1 MKIDVPDAAAMEKLG
16 GCIARH
22 CPAGAKVFLQG
33 ALGAGKTTLVRGFL
47 RELGYCGVVK
57 SPTYTLIEPYEIKGN
72 ITYHFDLYRLNVPEE
87 LELIGLRDYFDHDGI
102 CLVEWP
108 EKAGTRLGV
117 PDLLIHIEEREGHRQ
132 VSLDAQGPLGRAI
145 IKNLA

>member
-1 MKIDVPDAAAMEKLG
+1 MKIDVPDAEAMEKLG

-87 LELIGLRDYFDHDGI
+87 LELIGLRDYFDHDSI

-117 PDLLIHIEEREGHRQ
+117 PDLMIHIEDREGHRQ
-132 VSLDAQGPLGRAI
+132 VSLDAQGPQGHAI
-145 IKNLA
+145 LKNLA